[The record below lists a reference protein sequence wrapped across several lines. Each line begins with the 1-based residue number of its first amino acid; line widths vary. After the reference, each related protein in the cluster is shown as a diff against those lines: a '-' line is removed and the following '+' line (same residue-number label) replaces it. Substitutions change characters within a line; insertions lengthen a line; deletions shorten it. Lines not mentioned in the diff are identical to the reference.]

1 MLFKLHITIFYM
13 CILNIKYL
21 HKKEGMGM
29 WVLPQ
34 GENDYIIGQHF
45 HHSDA
50 SRHSFGQR

>member
-1 MLFKLHITIFYM
+1 MLFKLHITIFYV

-29 WVLPQ
+29 WVFPQ
-34 GENDYIIGQHF
+34 GENDYISGRHF
-45 HHSDA
+45 YHSGA